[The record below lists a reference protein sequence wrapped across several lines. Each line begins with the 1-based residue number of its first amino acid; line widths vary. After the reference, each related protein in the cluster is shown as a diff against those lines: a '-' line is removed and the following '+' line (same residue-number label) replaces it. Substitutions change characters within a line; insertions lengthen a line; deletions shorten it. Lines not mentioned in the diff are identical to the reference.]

1 MIETRAPVRR
11 PLGGGLLEGAAWAR
25 WFGAGNV
32 LPLLLLA
39 GVAFAAAYPLA
50 MILLSSFRGGVPG
63 AATPLTLDSWR
74 VAFADPTTI
83 PVFFSTMLI
92 ALPRSLLG
100 LSLGVL
106 FAWIMARTNTPGKRW
121 LESMLVFMF
130 FLPDLPWILAWAL
143 MGQPRAGLLN
153 QWVSAL
159 TGTHADVFNVYSY
172 GGLIVLGA
180 ARSAVYLYLFLYP
193 PFLAMDARLEEAAR
207 ISGASARRAL
217 QRVYLPLMAPALF
230 GAGILSLIHSMSSFD
245 MEQLLGVPAGI
256 SVFTTKIYEDIYGG
270 GGKFGPATALAMMLL
285 GLTFLL
291 LVAQWR
297 LLANRSYITVS
308 GRGYS
313 AAPTNIGRWR
323 WVAFSFIT
331 IYFLIFGVLP
341 FAILILQS
349 FMSYTGL
356 IRADMIT
363 TEYWTSA
370 LTNNAVITDLKNT
383 LVVGVVSATLGVA
396 LVSAI
401 AYTVNRTHWPGRQV
415 LDLVAW
421 LPWAVPGIVLALGF
435 LWAFVYLPIYGTL
448 SILVLAFVSRGLPL
462 GMRFVSPAMLQIGP
476 ELEESARVHG
486 ASFLHTFRRVTAPLL
501 RPALLG
507 AWILLFVSA
516 VRLLDPVLILVTA
529 QTKTLA
535 VEIFI
540 YATSGSNRGEAYVL
554 ALIQTAV
561 VAVGYFGAR
570 AIAGRDA
577 ISRVN

>member
-1 MIETRAPVRR
+1 VLDSRAPVRR
-11 PLGGGLLEGAAWAR
+11 PITGFRADWADLIS
-25 WFGAGNV
+25 AGNL
-32 LPLLLLA
+32 LPLVLLA
-39 GVAFAAAYPLA
+39 VVAFGAAYPLA
-50 MILLSSFRGGVPG
+50 MVLLSSFRGGVPG

-83 PVFFSTMLI
+83 RVFFSTMLI
-92 ALPRSLLG
+92 AVPRSLLG
-100 LSLGVL
+100 LTLGVL

-121 LESMLVFMF
+121 LQGMLAFMF
-130 FLPDLPWILAWAL
+130 FLPDLPWILAWTL
-143 MGQPRAGLLN
+143 MGQPRAGLFN
-153 QWVSAL
+153 QWLSAL
-159 TGTHADVFNVYSY
+159 LGTHVDVVNVYSY
-172 GGLIVLGA
+172 TGLIVLGA

-207 ISGASARRAL
+207 ISGATARRAVW
-217 QRVYLPLMAPALF
+217 RIYLPLMAPALL
-230 GAGILSLIHSMSSFD
+230 GAGILSVIHSMSSFD

-256 SVFTTKIYEDIYGG
+256 SVFTTRIYEDIYGG
-270 GGKFGPATALAMMLL
+270 AGKFGPASALAMMLL
-285 GLTFLL
+285 GLTFVL
-291 LVAQWR
+291 LVIQAK
-297 LLANRSYITVS
+297 LLANKSFITVS

-313 AAPTNIGRWR
+313 AAPADIGRWR
-323 WVAFSFIT
+323 WLAFGFVLV
-331 IYFLIFGVLP
+331 YFLIFGVLP
-341 FAILILQS
+341 FVILIIQS

-363 TEYWTSA
+363 TEYWTGA
-370 LTNNAVITDLKNT
+370 LSNVSVIADLENT
-383 LVVGVVSATLGVA
+383 LIVGVLSATIGVG
-396 LVSAI
+396 LVSAV
-401 AYTVNRTHWPGRQV
+401 AYVVDRTRWPGRGV
-415 LDLVAW
+415 LDTVAW

-448 SILVLAFVSRGLPL
+448 SILVLAFVVRGLPL
-462 GMRFVSPAMLQIGP
+462 GMRFVSPALVQIGP

-486 ASFLHTFRRVTAPLL
+486 ASFSRTFMRISAPLL

-535 VEIFI
+535 VEIFV

-570 AIAGRDA
+570 AIAGREA
-577 ISRVN
+577 VTRVN

>member
-1 MIETRAPVRR
+1 VLETRTPVRH
-11 PLGGGLLEGAAWAR
+11 PVGALGSVDWGRSFSGGNL
-25 WFGAGNV
+25 

-74 VAFADPTTI
+74 SAFADPTTV
-83 PVFFSTMLI
+83 PVFFSTMLV
-92 ALPRSLLG
+92 AVPRSILG
-100 LSLGVL
+100 LTLGVI
-106 FAWIMARTNTPGKRW
+106 FAWIMARTNTPAKRW
-121 LESMLVFMF
+121 LQGMLAFMF
-130 FLPDLPWILAWAL
+130 FLPDLPWILAWTL

-153 QWVSAL
+153 QWLSAAL
-159 TGTHADVFNVYSY
+159 GTHVDVVNVYSY
-172 GGLIVLGA
+172 AGLIVLGA

-207 ISGASARRAL
+207 ISGASARRAV
-217 QRVYLPLMAPALF
+217 QRIYLPLMAPALL
-230 GAGILSLIHSMSSFD
+230 GAGILSVIHSMSSFD
-245 MEQLLGVPAGI
+245 LEQLLGVPAGI

-270 GGKFGPATALAMMLL
+270 EGKFGPATALAMMLL

-291 LVAQWR
+291 LLVQWK
-297 LLANRSYITVS
+297 LLANKSFITIS

-313 AAPTNIGRWR
+313 AAPSNIGRWR
-323 WVAFSFIT
+323 WVAFGFVLV
-331 IYFLIFGVLP
+331 YFLVFGVLP
-341 FAILILQS
+341 FVILIIQS

-363 TEYWTSA
+363 TEHWTSA
-370 LTNNAVITDLKNT
+370 FSNNSVLSDLKNT
-383 LVVGVVSATLGVA
+383 LIVGVLSATIGVIVVSAV
-396 LVSAI
+396 
-401 AYTVNRTHWPGRQV
+401 AYTVNRTRWAGRHV
-415 LDLVAW
+415 LDAVAW

-435 LWAFVYLPIYGTL
+435 LWAFVYLPIYGTI

-462 GMRFVSPAMLQIGP
+462 GMRFVSPAMIQIGP

-486 ASFLHTFRRVTAPLL
+486 ASFLRAFLRISAPLL

-554 ALIQTAV
+554 ALIQTAI
-561 VAVGYFGAR
+561 VALGYFGAR
-570 AIAGRDA
+570 AVAGREA
-577 ISRVN
+577 VSRVN